1 MTDNKLIALITG
13 AGSGIGA
20 EIAKQLA
27 QKIYIPLL
35 LIKTCQDFKKTEDN
49 ILSNNGT
56 CTVAQLDM
64 QDFVGI
70 DRLGMEVFKRW
81 KKLDIMVSNAAM
93 LGTLG
98 PIHHQNNEEFIEVLN
113 VNSISNYRLIRSFDA
128 LLKNS
133 DKPKALFLTSSLA
146 RKPKAFWGAYA
157 VSKATLEHIVKIW
170 ALENNHNNMSISI
183 IDPGK
188 TDTPMRKAAMPG
200 EDSRNLSKSDYI
212 AKLVLDKILTDK
224 IYKGEVLDIGNN

>member
-27 QKIYIPLL
+27 QKNIHTVITDKNLSGL
-35 LIKTCQDFKKTEDN
+35 QKTEDN
-49 ILSNNGT
+49 ILSKNGT

-98 PIHHQNNEEFIEVLN
+98 PIHHQNNEEFVEVLN

-133 DKPKALFLTSSLA
+133 NKPKALFLTSSLA

-157 VSKATLEHIVKIW
+157 VSKATLEHIVNIW

-200 EDSRNLSKSDYI
+200 EDSRNLSKADYI
-212 AKLVLDKILTDK
+212 AKLVLDKILTNK
-224 IYKGEVLDIGNN
+224 IYKGEVLNIGIN

>member
-27 QKIYIPLL
+27 QKNIHTIITDKNLSGL
-35 LIKTCQDFKKTEDN
+35 QKTEDS

-56 CTVAQLDM
+56 CTVAELDM

-98 PIHHQNNEEFIEVLN
+98 PIHHQNNEEFVEVLN

-157 VSKATLEHIVKIW
+157 VSKVTLEHIVKIW

-188 TDTPMRKAAMPG
+188 TDTPMRKAAIPG
-200 EDSRNLSKSDYI
+200 EDSKNLSKSDYI
-212 AKLVLDKILTDK
+212 AKLVLNKILTDK
-224 IYKGEVLDIGNN
+224 IYKGEILDIGNH

>member
-27 QKIYIPLL
+27 QKNIHTIITDKNLSGL
-35 LIKTCQDFKKTEDN
+35 QKTEDS
-49 ILSNNGT
+49 ILSNKGT
-56 CTVAQLDM
+56 CTVAELDM

-98 PIHHQNNEEFIEVLN
+98 PIHHQNNEEFVEVLN

-157 VSKATLEHIVKIW
+157 VSKVTLEHIVKIW

-188 TDTPMRKAAMPG
+188 TDTPMRKAAIPG
-200 EDSRNLSKSDYI
+200 EDSKNLSKSDYI
-212 AKLVLDKILTDK
+212 AKLVLNKILTDK
-224 IYKGEVLDIGNN
+224 IYKGEILDIGNH

>member
-1 MTDNKLIALITG
+1 MTDSKLIALITG

-27 QKIYIPLL
+27 QKNIHTIITDKNLSGL
-35 LIKTCQDFKKTEDN
+35 QKTEDS

-56 CTVAQLDM
+56 CTVAELDM

-98 PIHHQNNEEFIEVLN
+98 PIHHQNNEEFVEVLN
-113 VNSISNYRLIRSFDA
+113 VNSISNHRLIRSFDA

-133 DKPKALFLTSSLA
+133 DKPKALFLTSALA

-157 VSKATLEHIVKIW
+157 VSKVTLEHIVKIW

-188 TDTPMRKAAMPG
+188 TDTPMRKAAIPG
-200 EDSRNLSKSDYI
+200 EDSKNLSKSDYI
-212 AKLVLDKILTDK
+212 AKLVLNKILTDK
-224 IYKGEVLDIGNN
+224 IYKGEVLDIGNH

>member
-27 QKIYIPLL
+27 QKNIHTVITDKNLL
-35 LIKTCQDFKKTEDN
+35 GLRKTEDI

-98 PIHHQNNEEFIEVLN
+98 PIHHQNNEEFVEVLN
-113 VNSISNYRLIRSFDA
+113 VNSISNYRLIRSFDS

-133 DKPKALFLTSSLA
+133 VKPKALFLTSSLA

-200 EDSRNLSKSDYI
+200 EDSRNLSKADYI
-212 AKLVLDKILTDK
+212 AKLVLDKILNDK
-224 IYKGEVLDIGNN
+224 IYKGEVLDIGIN

>member
-27 QKIYIPLL
+27 QKNIHTVITDKNLSGL
-35 LIKTCQDFKKTEDN
+35 QKTEYN

-81 KKLDIMVSNAAM
+81 KKLDIMVSNASM

-98 PIHHQNNEEFIEVLN
+98 PIHHQNNEEFVEVLN

-133 DKPKALFLTSSLA
+133 VKPKALFLTSSLA

-200 EDSRNLSKSDYI
+200 EDSKNLSKSNYI
-212 AKLVLDKILTDK
+212 AKLVLNKILTDK
-224 IYKGEVLDIGNN
+224 IYKGEILDIGNH

>member
-1 MTDNKLIALITG
+1 MTENKSIALITG

-27 QKIYIPLL
+27 QKNIHTIITDKNLSRL
-35 LIKTCQDFKKTEDN
+35 RKTEDS

-200 EDSRNLSKSDYI
+200 ENSRNLSKSDYV
-212 AKLVLDKILTDK
+212 AKLVLNEILTDK
-224 IYKGEVLDIGNN
+224 IYKGEVLDIGNH

>member
-27 QKIYIPLL
+27 QKNIHTIITDNNLSGL
-35 LIKTCQDFKKTEDN
+35 RKTEDS

-212 AKLVLDKILTDK
+212 AKLVLDKILPDK
-224 IYKGEVLDIGNN
+224 IYKGEVLDIGIN

>member
-27 QKIYIPLL
+27 QKNIHTIITDKNLSGL
-35 LIKTCQDFKKTEDN
+35 QKTEDS

-56 CTVAQLDM
+56 CSVAELDM

-133 DKPKALFLTSSLA
+133 DKPKTLFLTSSLA
-146 RKPKAFWGAYA
+146 RKPRAFWGAYA

-170 ALENNHNNMSISI
+170 ALENNHNNMSISV

-200 EDSRNLSKSDYI
+200 EDSKNLSKSDYI
-212 AKLVLDKILTDK
+212 AKLVLNKILTDK
-224 IYKGEVLDIGNN
+224 IYKGEVLDIGNH

>member
-27 QKIYIPLL
+27 QKNIHTIITDKNLSRL
-35 LIKTCQDFKKTEDN
+35 QKTEDS
-49 ILSNNGT
+49 ILCNNGT

-98 PIHHQNNEEFIEVLN
+98 PIHHQNNEEFVKVLN
-113 VNSISNYRLIRSFDA
+113 VNSISNYRLIRSFDS

-133 DKPKALFLTSSLA
+133 IKPKALFLTSSLA

>member
-27 QKIYIPLL
+27 QKNIHTIITDKNLSRL
-35 LIKTCQDFKKTEDN
+35 QKTEDS
-49 ILSNNGT
+49 ILCNNGT

-98 PIHHQNNEEFIEVLN
+98 PIHHQNNEEFVKVLN

-133 DKPKALFLTSSLA
+133 VKPKALFLTSSLA

>member
-27 QKIYIPLL
+27 QKNIHTVITDKNLSGL
-35 LIKTCQDFKKTEDN
+35 QKTEDN

-98 PIHHQNNEEFIEVLN
+98 PIHHQNNEEFVEVLN

-133 DKPKALFLTSSLA
+133 V
-146 RKPKAFWGAYA
+146 KPKAFWGAYA

-200 EDSRNLSKSDYI
+200 EDSRNLSKADYI

-224 IYKGEVLDIGNN
+224 IYKGDVLDIGNN

>member
-27 QKIYIPLL
+27 QKNIHTVITDKNLSGL
-35 LIKTCQDFKKTEDN
+35 RKTEDS

-70 DRLGMEVFKRW
+70 DRLGMEVYKRW

-188 TDTPMRKAAMPG
+188 TDTAMRKAAMPG
-200 EDSRNLSKSDYI
+200 EVSKNLSKSNYI
-212 AKLVLDKILTDK
+212 AKLLLNKILTDK
-224 IYKGEVLDIGNN
+224 IYKGEVLDIGNH

>member
-27 QKIYIPLL
+27 QKNIHTIITDKNLSGL
-35 LIKTCQDFKKTEDN
+35 QKTEDS

-81 KKLDIMVSNAAM
+81 EKLDMMVSNAAM

-98 PIHHQNNEEFIEVLN
+98 PIHHQNSEEFIKVLN

-224 IYKGEVLDIGNN
+224 IYKGEIFDIGNH

>member
-27 QKIYIPLL
+27 QKNIHTIITDKNLSGL
-35 LIKTCQDFKKTEDN
+35 QKTEDS

-56 CTVAQLDM
+56 CTVAELDM

-133 DKPKALFLTSSLA
+133 DKPKTLFLTSSLA
-146 RKPKAFWGAYA
+146 RKPRAFWGAYA

-170 ALENNHNNMSISI
+170 ALENNHNNVSISI

-200 EDSRNLSKSDYI
+200 EDSKNLSKSDYI
-212 AKLVLDKILTDK
+212 AKLVLNKILTDK
-224 IYKGEVLDIGNN
+224 IYKGEILDIGNH

>member
-27 QKIYIPLL
+27 QKNIHTVITDKNLSGL
-35 LIKTCQDFKKTEDN
+35 QKTEYN

-98 PIHHQNNEEFIEVLN
+98 PIHHQNNEEFVEVLN

-133 DKPKALFLTSSLA
+133 VKPKALFLTSSLA

-200 EDSRNLSKSDYI
+200 EDSINLSKADYI
-212 AKLVLDKILTDK
+212 AKLLLDKILTDK
-224 IYKGEVLDIGNN
+224 IYKGEVLDIGIN

>member
-27 QKIYIPLL
+27 HKNIHTIITDKNLSGL
-35 LIKTCQDFKKTEDN
+35 RKTEDS

-98 PIHHQNNEEFIEVLN
+98 PIHHQNNEEFVEVLN

-133 DKPKALFLTSSLA
+133 VKPKALFLTSSLA

-200 EDSRNLSKSDYI
+200 EDSKNLSKSNYI
-212 AKLVLDKILTDK
+212 AKLVLNKILTDK
-224 IYKGEVLDIGNN
+224 IYKGEILDIGNH

>member
-27 QKIYIPLL
+27 QKNIHTIITDKNLSGL
-35 LIKTCQDFKKTEDN
+35 QKTEYS

-81 KKLDIMVSNAAM
+81 EKLDMMVSNAAM

-98 PIHHQNNEEFIEVLN
+98 PIHHQNSEEFIKVLN

-224 IYKGEVLDIGNN
+224 IYKGEIFDIGNH

>member
-27 QKIYIPLL
+27 QKNIHTIITDKNLSEL
-35 LIKTCQDFKKTEDN
+35 QKTEDS

-170 ALENNHNNMSISI
+170 ALENNHNNVSISI

-200 EDSRNLSKSDYI
+200 EDSKNLSKSDYI
-212 AKLVLDKILTDK
+212 AKLVLNLILTDK
-224 IYKGEVLDIGNN
+224 IYKGEVLDIGNH

>member
-27 QKIYIPLL
+27 QKNIHTVITDKNLSGL
-35 LIKTCQDFKKTEDN
+35 QKTEYN

-81 KKLDIMVSNAAM
+81 KKLDIMVSNASM

-98 PIHHQNNEEFIEVLN
+98 PIHHQNNEEFVEVLN
-113 VNSISNYRLIRSFDA
+113 VNSISNYRLIRSFDS

-133 DKPKALFLTSSLA
+133 VKPKALFLTSSLA

-200 EDSRNLSKSDYI
+200 EDSRNLSKADYI

-224 IYKGEVLDIGNN
+224 IYKGEVLDIGIN

>member
-27 QKIYIPLL
+27 QKNIHTIITDKNLSGL
-35 LIKTCQDFKKTEDN
+35 QKTEDS

-56 CTVAQLDM
+56 CTVAELDM

-188 TDTPMRKAAMPG
+188 TDTPMRKAAIPG
-200 EDSRNLSKSDYI
+200 EDSKNLSKSDYI
-212 AKLVLDKILTDK
+212 AKLVLNKILTDK
-224 IYKGEVLDIGNN
+224 IYKGEVLNIGNH

>member
-27 QKIYIPLL
+27 QKNIHTIITDKNLSGL
-35 LIKTCQDFKKTEDN
+35 QKTEDS
-49 ILSNNGT
+49 ILSNKGT
-56 CTVAQLDM
+56 CTVAELDM

-98 PIHHQNNEEFIEVLN
+98 PIHHQNNEEFVEVLN

-146 RKPKAFWGAYA
+146 RKPRAFWGAYA

-188 TDTPMRKAAMPG
+188 TDTPMRKAAIPG
-200 EDSRNLSKSDYI
+200 EDSKNLSKSDYI
-212 AKLVLDKILTDK
+212 AKLVLNKILTDK
-224 IYKGEVLDIGNN
+224 IYKGEVLNIGNH

>member
-27 QKIYIPLL
+27 QKNIHTVITDKNLSGL
-35 LIKTCQDFKKTEDN
+35 RKTEDS
-49 ILSNNGT
+49 ILSNSGT

-64 QDFVGI
+64 QDFIGI

-212 AKLVLDKILTDK
+212 AKLVLDKILTDE
-224 IYKGEVLDIGNN
+224 IYKGEVLDIGIN

>member
-27 QKIYIPLL
+27 QKNIHTIITDKNLSRL
-35 LIKTCQDFKKTEDN
+35 QKTEDS
-49 ILSNNGT
+49 ILCNNGT

-98 PIHHQNNEEFIEVLN
+98 PIHHQNNEEFVKVLN
-113 VNSISNYRLIRSFDA
+113 VNSISNYRLIRSFDS

-133 DKPKALFLTSSLA
+133 IKPKALFLTSSLA

-212 AKLVLDKILTDK
+212 AKLILDKILTDK

>member
-1 MTDNKLIALITG
+1 MTNNKLIALITG

-27 QKIYIPLL
+27 QKNIHTIITDKNLSGL
-35 LIKTCQDFKKTEDN
+35 RKTEDS

-56 CTVAQLDM
+56 CTVVQLDM

-98 PIHHQNNEEFIEVLN
+98 PIHHQNNEEFVKVLN
-113 VNSISNYRLIRSFDA
+113 VNSISNYRLIRSFDS

-200 EDSRNLSKSDYI
+200 EDSKNLSKADYI
-212 AKLVLDKILTDK
+212 AKLVLDKILNDK
-224 IYKGEVLDIGNN
+224 IYKGEVLDIGIN

>member
-27 QKIYIPLL
+27 QKNIHTVITDKNLSGL
-35 LIKTCQDFKKTEDN
+35 QKTEYN

-200 EDSRNLSKSDYI
+200 EVSRNLSKADYI

-224 IYKGEVLDIGNN
+224 IYKGEVLDIGIN

>member
-27 QKIYIPLL
+27 QKNIHTVITDKNLSRL
-35 LIKTCQDFKKTEDN
+35 QKTEDN

-98 PIHHQNNEEFIEVLN
+98 PIHHQNNEEFVEVLN

-133 DKPKALFLTSSLA
+133 VKPKALFLTSSLA

-200 EDSRNLSKSDYI
+200 EVSRNLSKADYI
-212 AKLVLDKILTDK
+212 AKLVLDKILNDK
-224 IYKGEVLDIGNN
+224 IYKGEVLDIGIN

>member
-27 QKIYIPLL
+27 QKNIHTVITDKYLSGL
-35 LIKTCQDFKKTEDN
+35 QKTEDS

-70 DRLGMEVFKRW
+70 DRIGMEVFKRW

-98 PIHHQNNEEFIEVLN
+98 PIHHQNNEEFVKVLN

>member
-27 QKIYIPLL
+27 QKNIHTVITDKNLSGL
-35 LIKTCQDFKKTEDN
+35 RKTEDS
-49 ILSNNGT
+49 IVSNNGT

-64 QDFVGI
+64 QDFIGI

-98 PIHHQNNEEFIEVLN
+98 PIHHQNNEEFVEVLN
-113 VNSISNYRLIRSFDA
+113 VNSISNHRLIRSFDA

-157 VSKATLEHIVKIW
+157 VSKVTLEHIVKIW

-188 TDTPMRKAAMPG
+188 TDTPMRKAAIPG
-200 EDSRNLSKSDYI
+200 EDSKNLSKSDYI
-212 AKLVLDKILTDK
+212 AKLVLNKILTDK
-224 IYKGEVLDIGNN
+224 IYKGEILDIGNN

>member
-1 MTDNKLIALITG
+1 MTDKKLIALITG

-27 QKIYIPLL
+27 QKNIHT
-35 LIKTCQDFKKTEDN
+35 LITDKNLSGLRKTEDS
-49 ILSNNGT
+49 IVSNNGT

-64 QDFVGI
+64 QDFIGI

-98 PIHHQNNEEFIEVLN
+98 PIHHQNNEEFVEVLN
-113 VNSISNYRLIRSFDA
+113 VNSISNHRLIRSFDA

-157 VSKATLEHIVKIW
+157 VSKVTLEHIVKIW

-188 TDTPMRKAAMPG
+188 TDTPMRKVAMPG
-200 EDSRNLSKSDYI
+200 EDSKNLSKSDYV
-212 AKLVLDKILTDK
+212 AKLVLNKILTDK

>member
-27 QKIYIPLL
+27 QKNIHTIITDKNLSGL
-35 LIKTCQDFKKTEDN
+35 QKTEDS
-49 ILSNNGT
+49 ILSNKGT
-56 CTVAQLDM
+56 CTVAELDM

-157 VSKATLEHIVKIW
+157 VSKVTLEHIVKIW

-188 TDTPMRKAAMPG
+188 TDTPMRKAAIPG
-200 EDSRNLSKSDYI
+200 EDSKNLSKSDYI
-212 AKLVLDKILTDK
+212 AKLVLNKILTDK
-224 IYKGEVLDIGNN
+224 IYKGEILDIGNH

>member
-27 QKIYIPLL
+27 QKNIHTVITDKNLSGL
-35 LIKTCQDFKKTEDN
+35 RKTEDS
-49 ILSNNGT
+49 ISSNGGT

-64 QDFVGI
+64 QDFIGI

-98 PIHHQNNEEFIEVLN
+98 PIHHQNNEEFVEVLN

-133 DKPKALFLTSSLA
+133 VKPKALFLTSSLA

>member
-27 QKIYIPLL
+27 QKNIHTVITDKNLSGL
-35 LIKTCQDFKKTEDN
+35 QKTEYN

-98 PIHHQNNEEFIEVLN
+98 PIHHQNNEEFVEVLN

-133 DKPKALFLTSSLA
+133 VKPKALFLTSSLA

-200 EDSRNLSKSDYI
+200 EDSRNLSKADYI

-224 IYKGEVLDIGNN
+224 IYKGEVLDIGIN

>member
-27 QKIYIPLL
+27 QKNIHTIITDKNLSGL
-35 LIKTCQDFKKTEDN
+35 RKTEDS

-98 PIHHQNNEEFIEVLN
+98 PIHHQNNEEFVEVLN

-133 DKPKALFLTSSLA
+133 VKPKALFLTSSLA

-200 EDSRNLSKSDYI
+200 EDSKNLSKSDYI
-212 AKLVLDKILTDK
+212 AKLVLNKILTDK
-224 IYKGEVLDIGNN
+224 IYKGQVLDIGIK

>member
-1 MTDNKLIALITG
+1 MTNNKLIALITG

-20 EIAKQLA
+20 EIAKQLS
-27 QKIYIPLL
+27 QKNIHTIITDKNLSGL
-35 LIKTCQDFKKTEDN
+35 RKTEDS

-98 PIHHQNNEEFIEVLN
+98 PIHHQNNEEFLEVLS

-133 DKPKALFLTSSLA
+133 VKPKALFLTSSLA

-200 EDSRNLSKSDYI
+200 EDSKNLSKADYI
-212 AKLVLDKILTDK
+212 AKLVLDKILNDK
-224 IYKGEVLDIGNN
+224 IYKGEVLDIGIN